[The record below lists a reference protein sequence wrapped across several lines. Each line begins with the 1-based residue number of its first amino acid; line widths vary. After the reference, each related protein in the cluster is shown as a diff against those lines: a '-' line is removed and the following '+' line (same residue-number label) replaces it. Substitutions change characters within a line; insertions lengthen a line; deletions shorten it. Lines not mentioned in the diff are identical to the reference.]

1 MTQWKNIAGYEGYY
15 QVSNQGTVRSLNR
28 VIKGRFYQG
37 KLLCLMFNKKTG
49 YVQVSLRKEGVQ
61 KNFRVH
67 RLVAEA
73 FLPKVKG
80 KNIVHH
86 IDNCKTNNCSN
97 NLRWST
103 VKENSRLAQEQ
114 GLYKPIHLQKFQ
126 QAIGSKHGRAKL
138 NENNVV
144 IIRYVLA
151 KKLATQAKLAQL
163 YNVSQSRISEINK
176 GKIWGHVK
184 PRKFP
189 IAFYCQTF
197 KELMMVSQ

>member
-1 MTQWKNIAGYEGYY
+1 MTQWKDIAGYKGYY
-15 QVSNQGTVRSLNR
+15 QVSNKGTVRSLNR

-37 KLLCLMFNKKTG
+37 KLKRLIFNKKTG
-49 YVQVSLRKEGVQ
+49 YVQVSLSKEGVQ

-73 FLPKVKG
+73 FLPKVEG

-86 IDNCKTNNCSN
+86 IDNCKTNNHLD

-103 VKENSRLAQEQ
+103 VRENSRLAQEQ

-126 QAIGSKHGRAKL
+126 RAIGSKHGRAKL
-138 NENNVV
+138 NENKVV

-151 KKLATQAKLAQL
+151 RKLATQAKLAQL
-163 YNVSQSRISEINK
+163 YNVSQSRISEINN
-176 GKIWGHVK
+176 GKIWKHVDI
-184 PRKFP
+184 PNVP
-189 IAFYCQTF
+189 IALFCT
-197 KELMMVSQ
+197 KWSELMAVYS

>member
-1 MTQWKNIAGYEGYY
+1 MTKWKDIAGYKGYY
-15 QVSNQGTVRSLNR
+15 QVSNKGTVRSLNR

-37 KLLCLMFNKKTG
+37 KLKRLIFNKKTG
-49 YVQVSLRKEGVQ
+49 YVQVSLSKEGVQ

-86 IDNCKTNNCSN
+86 IDNCKTNNCSD

-103 VKENSRLAQEQ
+103 VRENSRLAQEQ

-126 QAIGSKHGRAKL
+126 RAIGSKHGRAKL
-138 NENNVV
+138 DERKVL
-144 IIRYVLA
+144 IIKYVL
-151 KKLATQAKLAQL
+151 KRKLATQAQLAKF
-163 YNVSQSRISEINK
+163 YGVSQSRISEINK
-176 GKIWGHVK
+176 GKIWSHVK
-184 PRKFP
+184 DRLSP
-189 IAFYCQTF
+189 IFFYCKTF
-197 KELMMVSQ
+197 SELMLVYQ

>member
-1 MTQWKNIAGYEGYY
+1 M
-15 QVSNQGTVRSLNR
+15 S
-28 VIKGRFYQG
+28 
-37 KLLCLMFNKKTG
+37 
-49 YVQVSLRKEGVQ
+49 KEGVQ

-73 FLPKVKG
+73 FLPKVEG

-86 IDNCKTNNCSN
+86 IDNCKTNNHLD

-103 VKENSRLAQEQ
+103 VRENSRLAQEQ

-126 QAIGSKHGRAKL
+126 RAIGSKHGRAKL
-138 NENNVV
+138 NENKVV

-151 KKLATQAKLAQL
+151 RKLATQAKLAQL

-176 GKIWGHVK
+176 GKIWSHVK
-184 PRKFP
+184 RRQSP

-197 KELMMVSQ
+197 KELMMVYQ